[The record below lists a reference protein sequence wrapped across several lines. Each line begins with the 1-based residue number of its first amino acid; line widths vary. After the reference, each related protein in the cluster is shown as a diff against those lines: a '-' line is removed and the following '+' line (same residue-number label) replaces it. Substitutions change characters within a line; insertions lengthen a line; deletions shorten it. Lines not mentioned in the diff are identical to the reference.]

1 MPILYALVARNKHV
15 LAEYT
20 SSHGNF
26 PTVTRVLLSKIPE
39 QDGKMSYVYDSHIF
53 HYLVDD
59 GITFLCMSD
68 EGMKRRITFS
78 FLDEVKRIF
87 RENYQGVERT
97 ALAFSLNDS
106 FAPVL
111 RQQIDNFNTNP
122 SADNI
127 SKVKTQIDNV
137 KDVMI
142 SNIDRVL
149 ERGEK
154 IELLVDKT
162 DKLNHQA
169 FKFEKSSKALK
180 NTMLCKKIKTY
191 ILIFVVLGLIG
202 FFVAAMFCGMN
213 FKKCK
218 K

>member
-1 MPILYALVARNKHV
+1 M

-39 QDGKMSYVYDSHIF
+39 QDGKMSYVYDNHIF
-53 HYLVDD
+53 HYLVDE

-78 FLDEVKRIF
+78 FLDEIKRIF

-97 ALAFSLNDS
+97 ALAFSLNES

-111 RQQIDNFNTNP
+111 RQQIEIFNTNP
-122 SADNI
+122 AADNI
-127 SKVKTQIDNV
+127 SKVKSQIDNV